1 MVRASFFALMAT
13 CIMLLS
19 ACSSAPA
26 VVGRWDAVLQ
36 PTPTP
41 LPTPTPEP
49 NADPG
54 KILSDLLGVL
64 TSPID
69 IQIGCEAIYPTSVEF
84 FKDGT
89 FTSGPGGLFSGKY
102 EVLEGKRLKLQT
114 AAGITALDFTLSN
127 NTLSIRY
134 DDKCTLTYRRA
145 E

>member
-1 MVRASFFALMAT
+1 VR
-13 CIMLLS
+13 
-19 ACSSAPA
+19 
-26 VVGRWDAVLQ
+26 Q

-41 LPTPTPEP
+41 LQTPPHEL

-69 IQIGCEAIYPTSVEF
+69 IQIGCEAMYPTSVEF

-89 FTSGPGGLFSGKY
+89 FTSGPGGFFSGKY
-102 EVLEGKRLKLQT
+102 EVLEGARLKLQT
-114 AAGITALDFTLSN
+114 AAGIFALDFTLSGDI
-127 NTLSIRY
+127 LRIRY

-145 E
+145 R

>member
-1 MVRASFFALMAT
+1 MTRAAT
-13 CIMLLS
+13 FTLLAAWIVLLA
-19 ACSSAPA
+19 ACSHAPA
-26 VVGRWDAVLQ
+26 IAGRWDAVRQ

-41 LPTPTPEP
+41 LPTPTPEL

-69 IQIGCEAIYPTSVEF
+69 IQIGCEAMYPTSVEF

-89 FTSGPGGLFSGKY
+89 FTSGPGGFFSGKY
-102 EVLEGKRLKLQT
+102 EVLEGARLKLQT
-114 AAGITALDFTLSN
+114 AAGIFALDFTLSGDI
-127 NTLSIRY
+127 LRIRY

-145 E
+145 R

>member
-1 MVRASFFALMAT
+1 MIKAVPFT
-13 CIMLLS
+13 LLAAWIVLLA
-19 ACSSAPA
+19 ACSRAPA
-26 VVGRWDAVLQ
+26 IAGRWDAVLQ

-89 FTSGPGGLFSGKY
+89 FTSGPGGFFSGQY

-114 AAGITALDFTLSN
+114 VAGIMALDFTLSGDA
-127 NTLSIRY
+127 LRIRY

-145 E
+145 Q